1 MASSLDLHDELC
13 ELLGSRNVYFQPP
26 ESLKMQ
32 YPCIRYSISG
42 MPKLNANDKVY
53 LKTCNTYTITVI
65 DTDPDSDISTRILT
79 HFSMARFDRAYTSN
93 NLYHHTLTLNY

>member
-1 MASSLDLHDELC
+1 MGRRLELHEELC
-13 ELLGSRNVYFQPP
+13 ELLGSKNVYFQPP

-42 MPKLNANDKVY
+42 IPKINANDKVY
-53 LKTCNTYTITVI
+53 VKTCTTYTLTVI

-79 HFSMARFDRAYTSN
+79 HFPMTRFDRTYTSN
-93 NLYHHTLTLNY
+93 NLNHHVLTVNY

>member
-1 MASSLDLHDELC
+1 MGSRLELHEELC

-42 MPKLNANDKVY
+42 MPKINANNKVY
-53 LKTCNTYTITVI
+53 LKTCNTYNLTVI
-65 DTDPDSDISTRILT
+65 DTDPDSVISNRILS
-79 HFSMARFDRAYTSN
+79 HFSMVRFDRAYTSN
-93 NLYHHTLTLNY
+93 NLIHHTLTVNY

>member
-1 MASSLDLHDELC
+1 MERRLELHEELC

-32 YPCIRYSISG
+32 YPCIRYSISD

-53 LKTCNTYTITVI
+53 LKTCTTYAVTVI
-65 DTDPDSDISTRILT
+65 DADPDSDISTRILS
-79 HFSMARFDRAYTSN
+79 HFSMVRFDRTYTSN
-93 NLYHHTLTLNY
+93 NLNHHILTLNY

>member
-1 MASSLDLHDELC
+1 MASRIELHEELC

-42 MPKLNANDKVY
+42 MPSIKANDKFY
-53 LKTCNTYTITVI
+53 LKTCTTYDITII
-65 DTDPDSDISTRILT
+65 DADPDSDISTRILS
-79 HFSMARFDRAYTSN
+79 HFPMARFDRSYTSN
-93 NLYHHTLTLNY
+93 NLNHHVLTINY

>member
-1 MASSLDLHDELC
+1 MERRLELHEELC

-32 YPCIRYSISG
+32 YPCIRYSISD

-65 DTDPDSDISTRILT
+65 DSDPDSDISTHILS
-79 HFSMARFDRAYTSN
+79 HFSMVRFDRAYTSN
-93 NLYHHTLTLNY
+93 NLNHHILTLNY

>member
-1 MASSLDLHDELC
+1 MASRIELHEELC

-42 MPKLNANDKVY
+42 MPNIKANDKFY
-53 LKTCNTYTITVI
+53 TKTCTTYDITVI
-65 DTDPDSDISTRILT
+65 DADPDSDISTRILA
-79 HFSMARFDRAYTSN
+79 HFPMTRFDRAYTSN
-93 NLYHHTLTLNY
+93 NLNHHVLTINY